1 MVSRAGVAFVPDD
14 RERQG
19 ADVFTFRPGEFL
31 HELGDDV
38 LTIKSN
44 DRTYRFKA
52 AESGTAPRSSRS
64 SMRPWRG
71 LGDAP

>member
-19 ADVFTFRPGEFL
+19 ADVFTFRPGEYL

-52 AESGTAPRSSRS
+52 AGSAGSPQLRKLDAALSRA
-64 SMRPWRG
+64 R
-71 LGDAP
+71 